1 MVMPLRRQVRRQHR
15 LLQQPLRGRSS
26 GGGFPA
32 TDCPPLCAAG
42 TPSPPTRRRRTRH
55 RPLSGCRRTRVASV
69 AIPLFSSC
77 RPLRSTGVTRLCR
90 YYETIRLLHGR
101 RSAVA
106 GSPTGQA
113 GPMETSQGKVAR
125 LPAAA
130 APTTVLPR
138 LDTGRR
144 VGAHAHPDRP
154 ACSGVHF
161 RSVLRFASSF
171 HPTEPRGP
179 AVAVHV
185 RFPPVG
191 VRGGTCT
198 PRLAAMPGARLVATL
213 LDPQGR
219 KGNLIQYHRVSLCPP
234 PLVKRGH
241 FSLRQRKP
249 EGLGQS
255 SEKEI
260 DCSI

>member
-1 MVMPLRRQVRRQHR
+1 MPCRFLLLACGLYVSSCSSIASSNNRFAVVPPAAVSLR
-15 LLQQPLRGRSS
+15 PIT
-26 GGGFPA
+26 PA
-32 TDCPPLCAAG
+32 VCSRYAA
-42 TPSPPTRRRRTRH
+42 PPTRRRRTRH

-90 YYETIRLLHGR
+90 HYETIRLLHGR

-113 GPMETSQGKVAR
+113 GPMETSHGKVAR

-161 RSVLRFASSF
+161 RSVLRLASSF
-171 HPTEPRGP
+171 HPTEPRAP

-185 RFPPVG
+185 RFPTVG
-191 VRGGTCT
+191 VRGGLAPPDLRPCLAHASSLRSST
-198 PRLAAMPGARLVATL
+198 PRAGRETSFNIIESLSVL
-213 LDPQGR
+213 L
-219 KGNLIQYHRVSLCPP
+219 LW
-234 PLVKRGH
+234 
-241 FSLRQRKP
+241 
-249 EGLGQS
+249 
-255 SEKEI
+255 
-260 DCSI
+260 